1 MKIGVIGGGP
11 AGLFYAYLMKR
22 DEPSHEIR
30 VIERD
35 PRIATYGWGV
45 VFSDVA
51 LSFVRDIAPE
61 LYGSIA
67 RAQFVFDEMA
77 VVHRGPAGHSRA
89 QHLPPDGANRSPESA
104 ARALSQG
111 RRPDSSSDAPC
122 EDVSELGE
130 CELVVAADGANSTI
144 QDAPREHF
152 QPALDERPNW
162 LAWYGTTRLFD
173 RYR

>member
-51 LSFVRDIAPE
+51 LSFVRDIAP
-61 LYGSIA
+61 
-67 RAQFVFDEMA
+67 
-77 VVHRGPAGHSRA
+77 
-89 QHLPPDGANRSPESA
+89 DGF
-104 ARALSQG
+104 L
-111 RRPDSSSDAPC
+111 
-122 EDVSELGE
+122 
-130 CELVVAADGANSTI
+130 
-144 QDAPREHF
+144 
-152 QPALDERPNW
+152 
-162 LAWYGTTRLFD
+162 
-173 RYR
+173 